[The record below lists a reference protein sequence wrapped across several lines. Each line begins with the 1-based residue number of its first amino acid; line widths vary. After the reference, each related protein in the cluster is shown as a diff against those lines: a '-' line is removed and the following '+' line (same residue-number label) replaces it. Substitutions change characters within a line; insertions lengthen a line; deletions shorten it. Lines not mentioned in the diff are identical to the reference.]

1 MQFILQ
7 LRQVQSTQS
16 TLIRLVQ
23 FILPPKQLQST
34 LVIFADKQFMW
45 REISLAGQRAGL
57 GVFFW
62 NPRLS
67 GGLFLPINEGRGLTG
82 RGGGGEGGPVWI
94 MQGSYCFMFQSGF
107 HNNDFIVKF

>member
-1 MQFILQ
+1 MRRGETSLQ
-7 LRQVQSTQS
+7 GQQSDWCHAVAVAEYTS
-16 TLIRLVQ
+16 YFCLTIYVKRN
-23 FILPPKQLQST
+23 FCS
-34 LVIFADKQFMW
+34 
-45 REISLAGQRAGL
+45 RLAGWFGCFL
-57 GVFFW
+57 FW